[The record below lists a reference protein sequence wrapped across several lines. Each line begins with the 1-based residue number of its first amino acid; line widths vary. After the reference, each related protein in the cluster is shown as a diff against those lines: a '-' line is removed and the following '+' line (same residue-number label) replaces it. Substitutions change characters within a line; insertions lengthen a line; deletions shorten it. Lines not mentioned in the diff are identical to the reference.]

1 MKRFTYILA
10 LLTIVLASSCT
21 EVIEVDVPENTV
33 KLVVE
38 GAVTTET
45 DSSYIR
51 LTKSVGYFDNTPT
64 PFVTDAAVTVNGIPF
79 IHQGEGIYK
88 PATPYTGV
96 TGTYYNLAINYAGK
110 QYTSGSMLD
119 PMFQIDTIIPVFR
132 QAEGFFE
139 EGYTVKYIGIDN
151 RAPIK
156 YTYVRYGFKG
166 LDSIQDFYDEF
177 RVLFDNANTKLNEPF
192 EFEVPFQ
199 RMQSGDTS
207 LLIFRSI
214 DEPVYRYF
222 QALSNRQGGGGP
234 FSTPPANLPSNIRGG
249 DVLGY
254 FAAYEVKRYRTAIP

>member
-1 MKRFTYILA
+1 MKRLTYIFA
-10 LLTIVLASSCT
+10 FIAMVLASSCT

-51 LTKSVGYFDNTPT
+51 LTKSVGYFDNNPT
-64 PFVTDAAVTVNGIPF
+64 PFVTDAIVTVNGITF
-79 IHQGEGIYK
+79 SHIGKGLYK
-88 PATPYTGV
+88 PAASFVGI
-96 TGTYYNLAINYAGK
+96 TGTYYNLSITYNGK
-110 QYTSGSMLD
+110 QYTSGTMLD

-132 QAEGFFE
+132 PAEGFLE
-139 EGYTVKYIGIDN
+139 EGYTVKYVGIDN
-151 RAPIK
+151 RTPIK
-156 YTYVRYGFKG
+156 YTYVRFGFKG
-166 LDSIQDFYDEF
+166 YDSINDYYEDF
-177 RVLFDNANTKLNEPF
+177 RVLFDNANSKLNEPY

-199 RMQSGDTS
+199 RLRSKDTS

-214 DEPVYRYF
+214 DESVYRYF
-222 QALSNRQGGGGP
+222 QALDNRQGGGP